1 MNDRGAR
8 GEEYERKAEV
18 TVEGGVILGLALIT
32 NIVRRL
38 GYLYSP

>member
-18 TVEGGVILGLALIT
+18 TVEGGGNPWPGVD
-32 NIVRRL
+32 N
-38 GYLYSP
+38 